1 MIKTAPSTR
10 AQTMT
15 AGITGSDRF
24 DLVSS
29 PLSGCV
35 KSDYTRVAG
44 TAGPLARSSSRRQG
58 PPTRDCETARCA
70 APLWNLQNLA
80 RPDLVRV
87 GQLVLVRLEDLHVGV
102 RVAKVL
108 LRDLAQCIAGL
119 DRVRSPGGSCRG
131 ARRRRRGSRCGSARS
146 PGTAC
151 DADVGDDVLLPVGDG
166 LDGIPDLVLVI
177 VGRHRSGEMQLSVT
191 LLGVALKTALGCL
204 NSMRV
209 LVSQTHQ

>member
-44 TAGPLARSSSRRQG
+44 TAGPLARRSSRRQG

-87 GQLVLVRLEDLHVGV
+87 GQLVLVRLEDLHIGV
-102 RVAKVL
+102 RVAKVI

-119 DRVRSPGGSCRG
+119 DRVRSARSRCRG
-131 ARRRRRGSRCGSARS
+131 ARRRRSRCGSARS
-146 PGTAC
+146 RRTAC
-151 DADVGDDVLLPVGDG
+151 DADVGNDVLLPVGDG

-177 VGRHRSGEMQLSVT
+177 VGRHRSGEMQLSIT